1 MIHRK
6 LVIVLLLFAF
16 FSCNKSN
23 NSISPQLKSIT
34 ESVYASGIVKSKNQY
49 NVFAKSAGIIKTV
62 FVTEGDSVSIGS
74 PIFEI
79 DNTQISISEKNAGL
93 AAVNASYASNMD
105 KINDAALNLE
115 VARKKLENDSLLF
128 YRQKNLW
135 DKNIGSKVELEQR
148 ELAFKNSQLSFVS
161 AQTKLSDVKRQLK
174 LTSDQSQNNY
184 SIGKSLKDDLIIRSN
199 VNGKVYKLNLEQG
212 EAASPQLPVAVVG
225 AANVFVLELNI
236 DENDILKVKP
246 GQQVFIRMDSY
257 KKEVFEGEITSV
269 DPIMNERTRTF
280 IANAIFKTQP
290 LVLYPNLSVEA
301 NILISSKD
309 KALTIPRN
317 YLVNDSIVTM
327 ADGSKRNVQTGL
339 MDYSIVEITQG
350 LTENDKL
357 ILPTQ

>member
-1 MIHRK
+1 MISRK
-6 LVIVLLLFAF
+6 FTSFLLAFAF

-23 NSISPQLKSIT
+23 NSISPQIKSIT
-34 ESVYASGIVKSKNQY
+34 ESVYASGIVKSKDQY
-49 NVFAKSAGIIKTV
+49 NVFAKTAGIIKTV

-79 DNTQISISEKNAGL
+79 DNTQVSISEKNAAL
-93 AAVNASYASNMD
+93 AAANASYASNMD
-105 KINDAALNLE
+105 KVHDAELNLG
-115 VARKKLENDSLLF
+115 VAKKKLENDSLLY

-148 ELAFKNSQLSFVS
+148 ELAFKNSQLLFAS
-161 AQTKLSDVKRQLK
+161 AETKLSDVKKQLK

-184 SIGKSLKDDLIIRSN
+184 SIGKSLKNDLIIRSD
-199 VNGKVYKLNLEQG
+199 VNGKVYKLNLEKG

-257 KKEVFEGEITSV
+257 KNEVFEGEITSV

-280 IANAIFKTQP
+280 TANAIFKTQP
-290 LVLYPNLSVEA
+290 QVLFPNLSVEA
-301 NILISSKD
+301 NILISSQE

-317 YLVNDSIVTM
+317 YLLNDSLVTLS
-327 ADGSKRNVQTGL
+327 DGSKRNVQTGL
-339 MDYSIVEITQG
+339 MDYNIVEITQG

-357 ILPTQ
+357 ILPKQ